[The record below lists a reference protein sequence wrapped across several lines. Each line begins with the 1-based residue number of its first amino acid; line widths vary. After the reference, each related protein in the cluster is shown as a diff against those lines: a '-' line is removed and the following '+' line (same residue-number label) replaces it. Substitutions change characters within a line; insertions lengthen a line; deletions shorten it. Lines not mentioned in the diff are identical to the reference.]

1 MFRLFT
7 GETCGFP
14 PHAFAGAGIALILIV
29 IVPNPVIPFCLGL
42 AGFGLAG
49 PQTLT
54 NVLFGQVVD
63 EDELRTG
70 VRREGAFFG
79 VNALLTKP
87 AQSVA
92 LALSPFILELTKF
105 ISREAN
111 QGQIMLNQPSGTIF
125 GIKVLVGLIPG
136 IAMLT
141 GAVLLSFYPLKGSYL
156 AEVKEKVLAL
166 HAQKHAMLRDG

>member
-1 MFRLFT
+1 MTIPRLCKELHEWGT
-7 GETCGFP
+7 ELFP
-14 PHAFAGAGIALILIV
+14 GITLSDQDRK
-29 IVPNPVIPFCLGL
+29 L
-42 AGFGLAG
+42 ADQLRGKEGR
-49 PQTLT
+49 
-54 NVLFGQVVD
+54 VD
-63 EDELRTG
+63 IDELRTG

-111 QGQIMLNQPSGTIF
+111 QGQIILNQPSGAIF